1 MTMKIDVVASEPH
14 YLDHLRPI
22 FDALPAEARGQVYG
36 GSDPWSMRPR
46 GLNRLTLVAGFQDVR
61 NGHGRMVYV
70 EHGAGQSYAG
80 DPKSAHQPGY
90 SGPGGQRHRGVVA
103 YIAPSERVARRW
115 RSATSKPAIAV
126 GCPKL
131 DRFIIEPPRPDP
143 RSVCIAFHWDCQVS
157 PESRS
162 AYRHYA
168 ERLPRIVDAWQRQG
182 WTVYAHSHPRWRG
195 ELDSWFTSGGAEVL
209 ERDVD
214 VFHNASTL
222 VVDNSSLAVE
232 ALVAG
237 ADLVWLDAP
246 WYRRNVSHGGRFW
259 DWTRGIPTVP
269 GPDVLLERRLHDII
283 RHTEPGAHDAVIN
296 DAYAFTDG
304 TSAERAAAF
313 VLTLADEQ

>member
-36 GSDPWSMRPR
+36 GADPWSMRPR
-46 GLNRLTLVAGFQDVR
+46 GINRVALVAGFQDVKM
-61 NGHGRMVYV
+61 GQGPMIYV

-90 SGPGGQRHRGVVA
+90 SGPGGQRHRGVIG

-115 RSATSKPAIAV
+115 RSGTGKPAVAV

-131 DRFIIEPPRPDP
+131 DPWLIAPPTVEP
-143 RSVCIAFHWDCQVS
+143 RSVCLAFHWNCLIS
-157 PESRS
+157 PEARS
-162 AYRHYA
+162 AYPHYA
-168 ERLPRIVDAWQRQG
+168 EQLPRIVARWQAQG
-182 WTVYAHSHPRWRG
+182 WTVYAHAHPRWLG
-195 ELDSWFTSGGAEVL
+195 QLDGWFTACGAEVL
-209 ERDVD
+209 DRDVQ
-214 VFHNASTL
+214 VFERASVV

-232 ALVAG
+232 CLALRKN
-237 ADLVWLDAP
+237 LVWLDAP

-269 GPDVLLERRLHDII
+269 GPDVLMEHRLIDIVG
-283 RHTEPGAHDAVIN
+283 RTVLGAGAAVVDA
-296 DAYAFTDG
+296 AYAFTDG
-304 TSAERAAAF
+304 TSAERAAGF
-313 VLTLADEQ
+313 VLSLADEQ